1 MNNQLIRNESS
12 KLGKAGGKNGFVGAF
27 TLIELL
33 VVIAIIAILAAL
45 LLPALAAA
53 KERALRTACQND
65 LKQMS
70 VSSAVYTG
78 ENDDFMPL
86 LKWRDGNPQYPY
98 EMARYT
104 HGSPPPT
111 TPFDQGPYNL
121 GLLWSTKIVT
131 DGKTYYCPSNPNK
144 DNNLNYDYYAADAQ
158 WPYGVDLAAAT
169 AQGDVNPGYIRS
181 GWAYYPQP
189 KQVKVDMTALGPKT
203 IPCWP
208 DYSLNPD
215 PVAKSW
221 ICVPSFKQTAVD
233 QSKSMIADTL
243 FKGADSISHRSQ
255 GAPAGIDASFGD
267 GHVAWQG
274 YKVVTD
280 AFNPDVM
287 KAIKDG
293 STAGGINLRY
303 ANSCWRP

>member
-1 MNNQLIRNESS
+1 MNNQLIRNDSA
-12 KLGKAGGKNGFVGAF
+12 KLGKAGGKNGFNGAF

-65 LKQMS
+65 LKQMAMS
-70 VSSAVYTG
+70 CAVYCG

-98 EMARYT
+98 EMFRYT
-104 HGSPPPT
+104 AGSPPVTIADFEIP
-111 TPFDQGPYNL
+111 PLNL
-121 GLLWSTKIVT
+121 GLIWYTKIVT
-131 DGKTYYCPSNPNK
+131 DGKPYYCPSNPNK
-144 DNNLNYDYYAADAQ
+144 DSNLSYDWYSVKSP
-158 WPYGVDLAAAT
+158 WPFGVDPAAA
-169 AQGDVNPGYIRS
+169 AAAGDVNVGYVRS

-189 KQVKVDMTALGPKT
+189 KQTKADMTAVGKMT

-208 DYSLNPD
+208 DYTTSPD
-215 PVAKSW
+215 PLKGWA
-221 ICVPSFKQTAVD
+221 CVPAFKQTAVD

-243 FKGADSISHRSQ
+243 FKGADSISHRAQ
-255 GAPAGIDASFGD
+255 GAPAGIDAAFGD
-267 GHVAWQG
+267 GHVAWQS

-280 AFNPDVM
+280 GFNTDVM

-293 STAGGINLRY
+293 GTAGGINLRY